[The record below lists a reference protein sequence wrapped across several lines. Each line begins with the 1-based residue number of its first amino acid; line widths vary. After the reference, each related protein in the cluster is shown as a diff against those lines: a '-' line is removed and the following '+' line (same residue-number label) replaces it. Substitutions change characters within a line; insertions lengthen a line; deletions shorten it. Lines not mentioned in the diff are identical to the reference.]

1 VTQIFWYSFF
11 IYRAVDMII
20 MDSRERVY
28 ATFRGEEV
36 DRLAYVDFFWPE
48 TIERWESEGLPR
60 GAFLQDYFGMD
71 IYHFGIDISPRYE
84 PILIERTDKFDIVRD
99 SFGVK
104 VKMWRGRSGTPHPVD
119 APVKTLEDFKELIE
133 PLLDSELPFRISSSR
148 YPFRGDIEQAIR
160 KFQERFFIFGSILG
174 PFEYA
179 RHILGESVDKIL
191 VYFYKDPEMV
201 GYIFRTLG
209 RFLSS
214 IAKALVDFGVDG
226 IWVWDDIAYKNGL
239 FFSPRIYE
247 KFILDAHRRI
257 TEPARA
263 KGLPT
268 VLHTDGNVKLL
279 IPKIIEAGFT
289 GLQPL
294 EVKAGMDAIELS
306 RMYGDRLTFIG
317 NVDAREL
324 SKSKEEIKNEFER
337 KAGITRKG
345 GRYIAGSDHSVPPNV
360 SLDNYKYFVKLIKEF
375 RP

>member
-1 VTQIFWYSFF
+1 
-11 IYRAVDMII
+11 
-20 MDSRERVY
+20 
-28 ATFRGEEV
+28 
-36 DRLAYVDFFWPE
+36 
-48 TIERWESEGLPR
+48 
-60 GAFLQDYFGMD
+60 
-71 IYHFGIDISPRYE
+71 
-84 PILIERTDKFDIVRD
+84 
-99 SFGVK
+99 
-104 VKMWRGRSGTPHPVD
+104 
-119 APVKTLEDFKELIE
+119 
-133 PLLDSELPFRISSSR
+133 
-148 YPFRGDIEQAIR
+148 
-160 KFQERFFIFGSILG
+160 
-174 PFEYA
+174 
-179 RHILGESVDKIL
+179 
-191 VYFYKDPEMV
+191 MV

-226 IWVWDDIAYKNGL
+226 IWVWDDIVYKNGP

-257 TEPARA
+257 TEPART

-294 EVKAGMDAIELS
+294 EVKAGMDAVKLS

-337 KAGITRKG
+337 KAGITREG
-345 GRYIAGSDHSVPPNV
+345 GRYIAGSDHSIPPNV